1 MKRKY
6 SNGIKKSS
14 FVCKLITCLIIL
26 FMAVGCA
33 GKNPLIIKAAGDGDI
48 NTVQRLLA
56 EGQNINEADSNGA
69 TPLMYAI
76 WGGKV
81 DLAKYL
87 IESGA
92 DIKAKDSR
100 GYDAFSYAIDYKQ
113 IEIIKRLLDKGVNI
127 NSTDSSGK
135 KALARAV
142 SYKNYELIN
151 TLIDKG
157 ADIES
162 KDSSGRTPLFDAVLE
177 ISNVTEAN
185 VFKRLASKA
194 NDIPPRDE
202 AFKVFKLLIK
212 RNANVNAKDN
222 ESVSVLEFALSCY
235 NQTDVVDEL
244 VNAGANLLI
253 PSDDKARILFF
264 GEEFFSR
271 DSAWVTI
278 GDISKYLAKD
288 IKLTF
293 IDVSPGKH
301 KIEIPVSWYQK
312 EVKADINVEA
322 GQTYYLEITQ
332 NIDNRTAGMFGGVAG
347 TVGYILSEKIV
358 EQASGKGAFFIIQ
371 IEETVAK
378 EKIKAILQK
387 RK

>member
-1 MKRKY
+1 MPIILI
-6 SNGIKKSS
+6 NIFKKS
-14 FVCKLITCLIIL
+14 FVCKLVSCLIIL
-26 FMAVGCA
+26 FVAFGCA
-33 GKNPLIIKAAGDGDI
+33 GNSPLIIKAAGDGDI
-48 NTVQRLLA
+48 NTVQQLQA
-56 EGQNINEADSNGA
+56 EGQNLNEADSSGA

-100 GYDAFSYAIDYKQ
+100 GYDALSYAIDYKQ
-113 IEIIKRLLDKGVNI
+113 FEIIKRLVDKGANL
-127 NSTDSSGK
+127 NSKDSSGK
-135 KALARAV
+135 TSLARAV

-151 TLIDKG
+151 TLLDKG

-162 KDSSGRTPLFDAVLE
+162 KDSLGRTPLFDAVLAV
-177 ISNVTEAN
+177 SNVTEAN
-185 VFKRLASKA
+185 VFKRIASKA
-194 NDIPPRDE
+194 NDITPRDE
-202 AFKVFKLLIK
+202 AVEVFKLLIK

-222 ESVSVLEFALSCY
+222 ESISVLEFALSCY
-235 NQTDVVDEL
+235 NQTDVVNEL

-253 PSDDKARILFF
+253 PSDGKARLLFF
-264 GEEFFSR
+264 GEEFFIK

-293 IDVSPGKH
+293 IDVNPGKH
-301 KIEIPVSWYQK
+301 TIVIPVSWYQK
-312 EVKADINVEA
+312 KVNADINVEA

-332 NIDNRTAGMFGGVAG
+332 NIDNRTAGMVGAVAG
-347 TVGYILSEKIV
+347 PVGYILSEKIV